1 MRRER
6 YLIWGLLL
14 TVVPLLASQEPG
26 STKAYYGIKEAV
38 ATYTIEAHGP
48 LSNDLNYTLRGEERR
63 CFAQWGERE
72 YIHLELQEQT
82 EGLFGYQTS
91 YEEISERDG
100 EKHYRVDLKKEKI
113 LIHKEHQKRPKH
125 LDGHWRDLGL
135 QMVGNVV
142 CSMKENGPRRLCLYK
157 GIVVFERISFLGITY
172 TKTLDEL
179 VEKYPFKDTSCHLP
193 LYPIEPFALYHNP
206 LKTIEKENQYLI
218 WQRWKKSLSLLEKSQ
233 KSLEKIPP
241 KAKKEIMTL
250 ITKPIFTT
258 EKERLFKR
266 LELLKMAQLCL
277 STAESEETRQE
288 CIATLQNEDKE
299 AASELLEDVIPQ
311 KPLEH
316 VVDDAIFA
324 LASKMKCI
332 RAATSLDDLT
342 GCMQP

>member
-14 TVVPLLASQEPG
+14 ATMPLLADQEAD
-26 STKAYYGIKEAV
+26 STKKYYEIKEAV
-38 ATYTIEAHGP
+38 ATYTIEAYGR

-91 YEEISERDG
+91 YEEIYERDG

-142 CSMKENGPRRLCLYK
+142 CHMKENGPRRLCLYK

-172 TKTLDEL
+172 TKALDEL

-193 LYPIEPFALYHNP
+193 LYPIEPFALYHNA
-206 LKTIEKENQYLI
+206 LKSVDKENYTLVWKRWQKSIEKTPH
-218 WQRWKKSLSLLEKSQ
+218 K
-233 KSLEKIPP
+233 PP
-241 KAKKEIMTL
+241 KEIMAH
-250 ITKPIFTT
+250 ITKPIFTI
-258 EKERLFKR
+258 EKELLLKR
-266 LELLKMAQLCL
+266 LVLLKRAQLCL
-277 STAESEETRQE
+277 STAESEESRQE

-299 AASELLEDVIPQ
+299 AASKLLEAVTPQ

-332 RAATSLDDLT
+332 RAAASLDDLT